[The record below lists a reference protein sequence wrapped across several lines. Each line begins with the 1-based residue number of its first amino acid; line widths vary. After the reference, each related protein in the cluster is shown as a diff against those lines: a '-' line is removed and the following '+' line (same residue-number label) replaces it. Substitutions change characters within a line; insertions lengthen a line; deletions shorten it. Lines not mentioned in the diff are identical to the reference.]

1 MDLGNA
7 AASGGQHSVA
17 RRLCGS
23 GTCLVVEGVWSAT
36 EEDGWMGV
44 GVGSFAT
51 RTVEVAPEF
60 ASGTFVS
67 DAL

>member
-1 MDLGNA
+1 MLPRPVVNILSRVDFV
-7 AASGGQHSVA
+7 VA
-17 RRLCGS
+17 VRVSWSKECGVRRRRM
-23 GTCLVVEGVWSAT
+23 
-36 EEDGWMGV
+36 DGWMGV
-44 GVGSFAT
+44 GVESFAT